1 MCNPF
6 FFRLRGLL
14 LGLAVAAVSSFG
26 GTVVQLPALPSG
38 AVARALQV
46 DATGNIYVAG
56 SLAPASPKFASDT
69 SDSFVAKL
77 SPDGSSVLYFRVLG
91 GDGAD
96 SAAALALGPDDSVY
110 VTGTTASADF
120 PTTQGSLQASSL
132 YGGAFAFKLDPTGAV
147 VYSTFL
153 GGAANTTGNAIAV
166 DSSGHAFITGT
177 YSEGTFP
184 TTPGAITGVPIIPGA
199 YGTGYVIEL
208 DAAGSTAP
216 VAVSGFGGVLIAID
230 QQDDIFAVGAFGPSL
245 VGSIPAALA
254 PTTPGAFQTS
264 AAQAECSTD
273 PFFLEA
279 CAYQHI
285 AKINPTGT
293 QLIYATYLAGAWG
306 ATPAGIAVDSDGTV
320 ILAGST
326 NSPDYP
332 TTPGSYQP
340 EYFANPEPAQAGPFG
355 GFFAPPSAGYVTKL
369 NASGTG
375 LVWSTFFGGSAGGDS
390 ISGLAVDSSGNILVA
405 GPPASADL
413 PGLEL
418 TPVASR
424 PTFGFNLGG
433 FVARLSPD
441 GSMLSPTQLLP
452 GSFGS
457 CQIAVRADGTAIV
470 DTSTITNL
478 TAPEPTVTV
487 TLFSVSLSPL
497 GRVTEITDAADNAK
511 IVSVAPGLLL
521 ALHGTSLAPGTPNY
535 PSNGF
540 PSSLNGVTVTF
551 NGMAAPILYTSPTQ
565 LNLQVP
571 YEIEGQTQVTMQV
584 TSQFVSPPVSESYI
598 LAVAARQPSV
608 FLSSSIYSQPIFNIA
623 TCSGQSVATLQPLA
637 FNADGT
643 VNSCANP
650 AAPGSAVTIFL
661 NGLGVT
667 NPAQTT
673 GAASSS
679 LTALT
684 PGAAVLASI
693 YPSATTTILSTD
705 TLPGSIASVAQVQIQ
720 VPSSSTFLNL
730 LLELER
736 PSGARVRGTGIVIWT
751 MPAN

>member
-1 MCNPF
+1 M
-6 FFRLRGLL
+6 RGPL
-14 LGLAVAAVSSFG
+14 LGSVIAAVSSFG
-26 GTVVQLPALPSG
+26 GTVVQFPALPSG
-38 AVARALQV
+38 AVTRALQV
-46 DATGNIYVAG
+46 DAAGNIYAAG
-56 SLAPASPKFASDT
+56 SLPPPSPKSASDT
-69 SDSFVAKL
+69 SDAFAAKL
-77 SPDGSSVLYFRVLG
+77 SPDGSSVLYFTVLG

-96 SAAALALGPDDSVY
+96 AAAALALGPDDSVY
-110 VTGTTASADF
+110 VTGTTYSADF
-120 PTTQGSLQASSL
+120 PTTPGSLQASSL
-132 YGGAFAFKLDPTGAV
+132 YGGAFAFKLGPTGAV
-147 VYSTFL
+147 VYSTFI
-153 GGAANTTGNAIAV
+153 GGSANTTGNAIAV
-166 DSSGHAFITGT
+166 DSSGRAFITGA
-177 YSEGTFP
+177 YSEGVFP
-184 TTPGAITGVPIIPGA
+184 TTPGAIIGVPIIPGA
-199 YGTGYVIEL
+199 YGTGYVIEI
-208 DAAGSTAP
+208 DAAGSTAL

-230 QQDDIFAVGAFGPSL
+230 QQGNIFAVGAFGPNL

-285 AKINPTGT
+285 AKIDPTGT
-293 QLIYATYLAGAWG
+293 QLIYATYLAGTWG

-340 EYFANPEPAQAGPFG
+340 EYFANPEPAPAGQFG
-355 GFFAPPSAGYVTKL
+355 GFFAPPAAGYVTKL
-369 NASGTG
+369 NTSGTG

-424 PTFGFNLGG
+424 PTFGFNVGG

-452 GSFGS
+452 GSCLGS
-457 CQIAVRADGTAIV
+457 CQIAIRADGTAIV
-470 DTSTITNL
+470 DTSTVTNL
-478 TAPEPTVTV
+478 TAPEPTVTA

-511 IVSVAPGLLL
+511 VVSVAPGLLL

-540 PSSLNGVTVTF
+540 PTSFNGVTVTF
-551 NGMAAPILYTSPTQ
+551 NGIAAPILYTSPTQ

-571 YEIEGQTQVTMQV
+571 YEIAGQTQVTMLV
-584 TSQFVSPPVSESYI
+584 TSQFVSAPVSESYI

-608 FLSSSIYSQPIFNIA
+608 FLSSSVYSQPIFDA
-623 TCSGQSVATLQPLA
+623 AACSGQDVATLQPLA

-643 VNSCANP
+643 LNSCANP
-650 AAPGSAVTIFL
+650 AAPGSAVTVFL

-673 GAASSS
+673 GVVSSS

-730 LLELER
+730 LLDLER
-736 PSGARVRGTGIVIWT
+736 PSGARVRGTGIVVWT
-751 MPAN
+751 MPTN